1 MRSKTMRLCLVA
13 MAVLLVAPV
22 DAQAQAP
29 AAAEAQA
36 APAPEQAPPDAEPAA
51 EPASLDELLEER
63 PDGYAYDP
71 QGRRDPFVS
80 LHHPVARG
88 DEEGKPP
95 GIEGFLIQ
103 ELALKG
109 IVQTPEG
116 YVTLLE
122 GPDNK
127 SYFVRLG
134 QRVYDGEVI
143 AIDLATI
150 TFRQDVTDPLSPVRF
165 REVVK
170 SLYPS
175 EEARQ

>member
-1 MRSKTMRLCLVA
+1 MRLCIVA
-13 MAVLLVAPV
+13 LATLLVAPV
-22 DAQAQAP
+22 WLLAQAP
-29 AAAEAQA
+29 AEPQAPAEAQA
-36 APAPEQAPPDAEPAA
+36 VAAPPPPAEA
-51 EPASLDELLEER
+51 EAPPGDEDPFGELEER
-63 PDGYAYDP
+63 PDGYVYDP

-80 LHHPVARG
+80 LHRPVARG
-88 DEEGKPP
+88 SEQGKPA
-95 GIEGFLIQ
+95 GLEGFLIQ

-109 IVQTPEG
+109 IVETPEG
-116 YVTLLE
+116 YVTMLQ

-143 AIDLATI
+143 AIDMATI